1 MGPYLKIIKEKRS
14 GVCGSSGRVPIKQT
28 QDPEFKPQYRQ
39 KKKKKRKKEL
49 IGLINAAPAS
59 ILPLSILKNSESKP
73 DPKLSNK
80 ELCHSQGFHFLS
92 DCAQTR
98 PSS

>member
-1 MGPYLKIIKEKRS
+1 VVEYL
-14 GVCGSSGRVPIKQT
+14 SSKHKTLSLNPSTG
-28 QDPEFKPQYRQ
+28 